1 MSASVLRLE
10 GISKRFG
17 QVVVADALDLEVG
30 PGESLGIVGP
40 NGAGKSSLFAITG
53 GDLAPDAGRVVL
65 LGQDVTRR
73 PVHQRTR
80 AGLGRTYQVP
90 RPFGGMT
97 AFATTLLAATEGAGA
112 RGDEAAALA
121 YESLE
126 RCGLAKVANTRGDAL
141 SLLQRKRLE
150 VARALAS
157 RPRVLLLDEVAGG
170 LTEPEVAELVEL
182 VRAVHADGVAIV
194 WIEHVVHA
202 LLATVDRLACL
213 AGGRLVA
220 DGEPE
225 QVLADPAVREIY
237 LGQDPSEEGAA

>member
-1 MSASVLRLE
+1 MADALLRLE
-10 GISKRFG
+10 GLSKKFG

-30 PGESLGIVGP
+30 PHEALGIVGP
-40 NGAGKSSLFAITG
+40 NGAGKSSLFAMTG

-65 LGQDVTRR
+65 DGQDVTRAS
-73 PVHQRTR
+73 VHQRTR

-97 AFATTLLAATEGAGA
+97 TFATTLLAATEGAGA
-112 RGDEAAALA
+112 RGDEALSLA
-121 YESLE
+121 HDALE
-126 RCGLAKVANTRGDAL
+126 RCGLAHLANTRGDAL

-182 VRAVHADGVAIV
+182 VRAVHADGVAVV

-220 DGEPE
+220 DGDPE
-225 QVLADPAVREIY
+225 RVLRDPVVREIY